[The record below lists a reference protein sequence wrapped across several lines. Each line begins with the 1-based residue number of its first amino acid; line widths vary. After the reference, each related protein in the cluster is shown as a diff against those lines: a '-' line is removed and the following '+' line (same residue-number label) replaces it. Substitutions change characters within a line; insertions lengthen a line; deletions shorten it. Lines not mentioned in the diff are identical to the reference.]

1 MGYSLDFRKRVL
13 AYKDK
18 HSLTFEQTSAHFDI
32 SMRTLFR
39 WSHKIAP
46 CMTRDKPP
54 TKISDEAR
62 IMDVKNYP
70 DDYQWERAKR
80 LGVAQSAIHYAL
92 KQLTITVKKNAKT
105 SQR

>member
-1 MGYSLDFRKRVL
+1 MGYSLDFRKRIL

-18 HSLTFEQTSAHFDI
+18 HSLNFEQTRAHFDI

-54 TKISDEAR
+54 TKHLSRMFNISL
-62 IMDVKNYP
+62 M
-70 DDYQWERAKR
+70 
-80 LGVAQSAIHYAL
+80 
-92 KQLTITVKKNAKT
+92 TINGKEQNA
-105 SQR
+105 